1 MDVITYKNGKTL
13 CLATVLKCASTTALH
28 AAYYPLLSIQAGGR
42 EFINNQALKF
52 NPRTMKLTDFPYRI
66 AVIRDPVDRLVSA
79 YGNRFLG
86 AREHLGFRLNNPKIK
101 TFLDFVI
108 NLKYIESHLRDVRY
122 HTMPIYESLRHS
134 YPSAT
139 NYTHIIDSKNINTEF
154 VPLIKEISGVDI
166 PLLHLNPTPLDQK
179 KYCNI
184 YIKKAIPLIKEIYK
198 KDYEEYGRYFT

>member
-1 MDVITYKNGKTL
+1 MYIITYKNGKKL
-13 CLATVLKCASTTALH
+13 YLATVLKCASTTALH
-28 AAYYPLLSIQAGGR
+28 AAYYPLLGIQVDER
-42 EFINNQALKF
+42 EFIQNQALTF
-52 NPRTMKLTDFPYRI
+52 NPQTMKLTDFPYRI

-79 YGNRFLG
+79 YGNIFLG
-86 AREHLGFRLNNPKIK
+86 MGQHLGFRLNNLKIK

-108 NLKYIESHLRDVRY
+108 NLKYIQSHLPMVNS
-122 HTMPIYESLRHS
+122 HTMPIYDVLRHR
-134 YPSAT
+134 PSAT

-166 PLLHLNPTPLDQK
+166 PLIHLNPTPLDQK
-179 KYCNI
+179 KSYNI